1 MANYDP
7 GFIDTLN
14 LLSFIVGVK
23 NYQENLTQNDKA
35 EIMNRL
41 DEQTKEILL
50 NVKEELEKQNTML
63 AKILQELERR

>member
-1 MANYDP
+1 MTYNQDLL
-7 GFIDTLN
+7 DTLN

-41 DEQTKEILL
+41 DEQTKEILIH
-50 NVKEELEKQNTML
+50 VEQELEKQNEML
-63 AKILQELERR
+63 REILLVLERK